1 MYIQYSRLPIQFRL
15 SQWEGNIN
23 ENDRRVIINFLETK
37 NSSLGKHLLIFGG
50 IKSGKSP
57 LCVGIA
63 TELCIKRNSCSYYT
77 GMKLYNLFS
86 LTDEAIIEAED
97 CDLWSWRTASLLIID
112 DVNPGSPIPENFV
125 SPEQLL
131 KMIDA
136 PVNSNIAV
144 QNRTEFVK
152 KDVIWVMGKEDN
164 ELNQFDNWKEM
175 LLEIGVPEN
184 KIYSIHLGF
193 STT

>member
-1 MYIQYSRLPIQFRL
+1 MYIQYSKLPIQFRL
-15 SQWEGNIN
+15 SQWKGNIN
-23 ENDRRVIINFLETK
+23 ENDRGVIINFLETK
-37 NSSLGKHLLIFGG
+37 NPAFGKHLLIFGG
-50 IKSGKSP
+50 RKSGKSP

-164 ELNQFDNWKEM
+164 ELNQFDNWKKM